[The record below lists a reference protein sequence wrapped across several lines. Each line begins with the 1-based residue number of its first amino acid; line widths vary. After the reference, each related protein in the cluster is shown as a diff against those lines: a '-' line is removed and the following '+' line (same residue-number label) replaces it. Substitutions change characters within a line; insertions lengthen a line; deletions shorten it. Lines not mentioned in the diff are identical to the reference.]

1 MNCPNCSTE
10 MDHVA
15 LEGKYG
21 ADIEVD
27 LCFACHVLW
36 LDKREAVLLSPR
48 GTMDLFRM
56 LHEHRDDA
64 RHSLQASSRCPRCTG
79 PLKLQHDIGK
89 GGRFSYYSC
98 PKRDGRLTP
107 FSEFLKEKQFVRE
120 LTPAEKS
127 RVRADVKN
135 VQCSSCGAPVDVN
148 KGFVCGHCSSPIAVL
163 DADAV
168 EKTLRELQQED
179 AARQGD
185 PAEKEERARA
195 LAEMEKLR
203 TNPYDDPTP
212 AWAAPRGAGLGADLL
227 SASLGVLFGR
237 F

>member
-1 MNCPNCSTE
+1 
-10 MDHVA
+10 
-15 LEGKYG
+15 
-21 ADIEVD
+21 
-27 LCFACHVLW
+27 
-36 LDKREAVLLSPR
+36 
-48 GTMDLFRM
+48 MDLFRM

-64 RHSLQASSRCPRCTG
+64 RHSVQAANMCPRCSVK
-79 PLKLQHDIGK
+79 LQLQHDIGK

-98 PKRDGRLTP
+98 PARHGRLTP

-127 RVRADVKN
+127 RVRAEVKS
-135 VQCSSCGAPVDVN
+135 VRCSGCGAPVDVN
-148 KGFVCGHCSSPIAVL
+148 EDFVCGHCASPISVL

-168 EKTLRELQQED
+168 EKTLKELHQAD

-195 LAEMEKLR
+195 LAAMERFR
-203 TNPYDDPTP
+203 TNPYDDPRY
-212 AWAAPRGAGLGADLL
+212 AAPRGTGLGADLL
-227 SASLGVLFGR
+227 SLSLGALFGR